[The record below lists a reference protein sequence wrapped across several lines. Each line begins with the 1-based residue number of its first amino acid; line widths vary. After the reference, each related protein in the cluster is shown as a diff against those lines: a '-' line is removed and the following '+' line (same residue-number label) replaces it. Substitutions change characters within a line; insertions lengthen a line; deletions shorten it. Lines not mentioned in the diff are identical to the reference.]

1 VREPETG
8 VEKVKRKWLQR
19 TGPQVDIL
27 VIAPKTVGE
36 RIKEGLSKTFP
47 IDKWE
52 VNLDECDRIER
63 ARRINSKVALQVG
76 ALVVLAN
83 IECVS
88 EERGNMSVLDWKSRA
103 GDVLTKPVSG
113 KRLYFHW
120 VENAD

>member
-1 VREPETG
+1 MAKCENCDSVHWQRQQSSVQVREPETG

-63 ARRINSKVALQVG
+63 ARVRALRG
-76 ALVVLAN
+76 A
-83 IECVS
+83 
-88 EERGNMSVLDWKSRA
+88 
-103 GDVLTKPVSG
+103 P
-113 KRLYFHW
+113 
-120 VENAD
+120 